1 MASYRLVR
9 AHEKGGVLVQKRGG
23 LAVALM
29 GHGKWRRSVCAAVA
43 GGDNERLLFGDGAA
57 RGCTAA
63 GNKQR
68 RQPEDGSPSGGLLIG
83 HSPGSIPP
91 GLTSVLVAL
100 IVLCR
105 C

>member
-1 MASYRLVR
+1 MRDGESSC
-9 AHEKGGVLVQKRGG
+9 KKRGG

-57 RGCTAA
+57 RGCAAA

-68 RQPEDGSPSGGLLIG
+68 RQPEDGPPSGGLLMG
-83 HSPGSIPP
+83 HSPGSIRAETGSIPP
-91 GLTSVLVAL
+91 GSTSVLVVQ